1 MKRLACVALFALLT
15 VGTALAQD
23 RYFDSAGVRIRYVDH
38 GAGRAAV
45 LLVHGFTASIE
56 TSWIDTGVLPDLA
69 RDHRVIALDLRGH
82 GKSDKPR
89 DPRAYAELGM
99 DLIRL
104 LDHLGIERA
113 HVVGYSLG
121 GIVVAKLLTTHPERF
136 LSAVLGGAAY
146 RRSQS
151 ERSDR
156 AAEAAAHEIE
166 QAGLYSALVTS
177 TAPTDEPPPT
187 DETIRVRSR
196 RITAAGDVHAHAAL
210 MRSRRA
216 FVVRDAEI
224 AAVRVPTLAV
234 VGAADPALARVLA
247 MGARWP
253 GLEVEV
259 VAGATHPTVDPRG
272 LLRRPEFRQAIR
284 RHVAR

>member
-1 MKRLACVALFALLT
+1 VKRLACALILALLPA
-15 VGTALAQD
+15 GTALGQD
-23 RYFDSAGVRIRYVDH
+23 RYFDSAGVRIRYVDR
-38 GAGRAAV
+38 GAGPPV

-82 GKSDKPR
+82 GKSDKPP
-89 DPRAYAELGM
+89 DPRAYEELGM

-121 GIVVAKLLTTHPERF
+121 GIIVAKLLTSHPERF

-146 RRSQS
+146 RRSRS
-151 ERSDR
+151 EASDL
-156 AAEAAAHEIE
+156 AAEAAAREME
-166 QAGLYSALVTS
+166 DTGLYRALVMS

-187 DETIRVRSR
+187 DEIIRARSR
-196 RITAAGDVHAHAAL
+196 HITSAGDVRAHAAL

-216 FVVRDAEI
+216 FVVTDAEI
-224 AAVRVPTLAV
+224 AAVRVPTLAL
-234 VGAADPALARVLA
+234 VGAADPALPRVRA
-247 MGARWP
+247 MQRRWP
-253 GLEVEV
+253 GLEVDV
-259 VAGATHPTVDPRG
+259 VAGAAHPTVHPRG
-272 LLRRPEFRQAIR
+272 LLRRPEFRAAIR
-284 RHVAR
+284 RHIAR